1 MELDLLSQQPAES
14 AGQLGGQLRDLSA
27 QVKQLSSS
35 VHALSHQ
42 LHPAKLEQL
51 GLVTAVRGLCKE
63 LMQSHGTPIDF
74 SHARIPAA
82 IPEDVVLCL
91 YRIVQ
96 ECLGNVIKHSGAR
109 HAGVELSRNGEA
121 MCLLRV
127 VDDGTGFDPGSVR
140 GKGGLGLVSM
150 RERLHLVNGSIV
162 ITSQPS
168 GGTRVEVRVPLC
180 ATGPTQRVLKE
191 QPARV
196 E

>member
-1 MELDLLSQQPAES
+1 VELDLLGQQPAES

-51 GLVTAVRGLCKE
+51 GLVTSVRGLCKE
-63 LMQSHGTPIDF
+63 LTQSHGTPIDF

-109 HAGVELSRNGEA
+109 QAKVEMSGTA
-121 MCLLRV
+121 DAICLRIA
-127 VDDGTGFDPGSVR
+127 DDGAGFDLALASR
-140 GKGGLGLVSM
+140 DGGLGLVSI
-150 RERLHLVNGSIV
+150 RERLRLVQGELAIESR
-162 ITSQPS
+162 SS
-168 GGTRVEVRVPLC
+168 DGTRINVRIPLISSGTPGDDLEVAEVRI
-180 ATGPTQRVLKE
+180 G
-191 QPARV
+191 
-196 E
+196 